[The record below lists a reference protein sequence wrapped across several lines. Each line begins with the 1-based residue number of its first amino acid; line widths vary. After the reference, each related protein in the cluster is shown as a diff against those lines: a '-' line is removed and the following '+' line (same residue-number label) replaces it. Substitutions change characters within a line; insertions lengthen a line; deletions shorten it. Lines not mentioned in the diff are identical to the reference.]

1 MLTITTKTRRFVL
14 KENEEQSEKKFNE
27 IIQMLLEPGK
37 ASIQEVK
44 HEVQKKMNEKASG
57 NLEEQSKYEY
67 KGFLYI
73 HCPEC
78 GAERGL
84 CSKKG
89 QHSIHCDACGC
100 NDEFK
105 EPLIPMY
112 VKCECGSSFKY
123 MTNKKEEMFDMECIN
138 CKSPVPVKYNGKK
151 GCYETILQEDT

>member
-14 KENEEQSEKKFNE
+14 KENEEQSEKKFNK
-27 IIQMLLEPGK
+27 IIQMLLEPEK
-37 ASIQEVK
+37 VSIPEVK
-44 HEVQKKMNEKASG
+44 HETRKEMTEKALEA
-57 NLEEQSKYEY
+57 LEEQNKYEY

-78 GAERGL
+78 GTERGL

-89 QHSIHCDACGC
+89 QHSIHCGVCGC

-123 MTNKKEEMFDMECIN
+123 MTNKKEDMFDMERIN
-138 CKSPVPVKYNGKK
+138 CKSPVPMKYNGKK
-151 GCYETILQEDT
+151 GCYETIL